1 MSREPRFETPA
12 GLMADDP
19 GLATLWQAARAQR
32 ALAATVAENLPP
44 ELASHLRG
52 AVLRGTE
59 LILLADGG
67 AFATRLRF
75 LEPALRAAIARRHQL
90 DVQRVSARVCLDL
103 PAAAPA
109 PPPAPPALS
118 DAARAAL
125 ESAAAGA
132 ATPGLAAALR
142 RLARR

>member
-90 DVQRVSARVCLDL
+90 DVQRVSARVCPDL

-118 DAARAAL
+118 DAARATL
-125 ESAAAGA
+125 ESAAASA

>member
-75 LEPALRAAIARRHQL
+75 LEPTLRSAIARRHQL
-90 DVQRVSARVCLDL
+90 DVQRVSARVCADL
-103 PAAAPA
+103 PAPA
-109 PPPAPPALS
+109 PTPPAPPALT